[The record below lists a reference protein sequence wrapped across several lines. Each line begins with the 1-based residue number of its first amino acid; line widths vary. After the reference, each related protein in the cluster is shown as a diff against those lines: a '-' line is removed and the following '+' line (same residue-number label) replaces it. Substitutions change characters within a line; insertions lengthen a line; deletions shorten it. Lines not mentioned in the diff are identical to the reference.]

1 MPAIIEAKKRDAVGK
16 KNTKKQRNEG
26 FTPAVYYF
34 HGNEAMPL
42 LLDTLKLTNF
52 LTGHRG
58 LIDLKI
64 EGEKEL
70 LKCFLKEYQVDPV
83 TDVPIHVDFQGVKM
97 GEKITINVPLIL
109 RGTPAGVKVGGI
121 MEQITRE
128 LEVECL
134 PSHLPE
140 ILEVD
145 VSQLNIGD
153 SIHIK
158 ELSFENIMILDDPDE
173 TVVLVEAPRIVVEEE
188 VVTEEEM
195 AEPELIG
202 EKKEGEEEE
211 GEEEG
216 KEREKGKEREA
227 PRKEERE

>member
-1 MPAIIEAKKRDAVGK
+1 MPAVIEATKRDAVGK
-16 KNTKKQRNEG
+16 KNTKKHRNEG
-26 FTPAVYYF
+26 FTPAVFYF
-34 HGNEAMPL
+34 HGSEAMPL
-42 LLDTLKLTNF
+42 LLDTLKLTQF

-64 EGEKEL
+64 EGEKEP

-97 GEKITINVPLIL
+97 GEKIIVGVPVIL

-121 MEQITRE
+121 MEHITRE

-140 ILEVD
+140 ILELD
-145 VSQLNIGD
+145 VSHLNIGD
-153 SIHIK
+153 SIHIN
-158 ELSFENIMILDDPDE
+158 ELNYENIKILDDPDE

-188 VVTEEEM
+188 VAEEEEM

-202 EKKEGEEEE
+202 EEKEGEEED
-211 GEEEG
+211 GEEE
-216 KEREKGKEREA
+216 KKGKKEA
-227 PRKEERE
+227 PSKEDKE

>member
-1 MPAIIEAKKRDAVGK
+1 MPAVIEAKRRDAVGK
-16 KNTKKQRNEG
+16 KNSKKHRNEG
-26 FTPAVYYF
+26 LTPGVYYF
-34 HGNEAMPL
+34 HGNEAVPI
-42 LLDTLKLTNF
+42 LLDSLKLTQF

-64 EGEKEL
+64 EGEKEP

-83 TDVPIHVDFQGVKM
+83 TDIPIHIDFQGVKM
-97 GEKITINVPLIL
+97 GEKMIVGVPVVL
-109 RGTPAGVKVGGI
+109 RGTPAGVKAGGI
-121 MEQITRE
+121 MEHITRE
-128 LEVECL
+128 LEIECL

-158 ELSFENIMILDDPDE
+158 ELNFANIRILDDPEE

-188 VVTEEEM
+188 VVEEEEM

-202 EKKEGEEEE
+202 EKKEGEE
-211 GEEEG
+211 GEEE
-216 KEREKGKEREA
+216 EEEKGTHQ
-227 PRKEERE
+227 KEEKE

>member
-1 MPAIIEAKKRDAVGK
+1 MPAVIEAKRRDAVGK
-16 KNTKKQRNEG
+16 KNSKKHRNEG
-26 FTPAVYYF
+26 LTPGVYYF
-34 HGNEAMPL
+34 HGNEAVPI
-42 LLDTLKLTNF
+42 LLDSLKLTHF

-64 EGEKEL
+64 EGEKEP

-83 TDVPIHVDFQGVKM
+83 TDIPIHIDFQGVKM
-97 GEKITINVPLIL
+97 GEKMTVGVPVVL
-109 RGTPAGVKVGGI
+109 RGTPAGVKAGGI
-121 MEQITRE
+121 MEHITRE
-128 LEVECL
+128 FEIECL

-158 ELSFENIMILDDPDE
+158 ELNFENIRILDDPDE

-188 VVTEEEM
+188 VAAEEEM

-202 EKKEGEEEE
+202 EEKEGEEGEGEEEE
-211 GEEEG
+211 
-216 KEREKGKEREA
+216 EKGA
-227 PRKEERE
+227 QRKEEKE

>member
-1 MPAIIEAKKRDAVGK
+1 MPAIIEAKKRDGLGK

-42 LLDTLKLTNF
+42 LLDSLKLTQF

-64 EGEKEL
+64 EGEKEV

-83 TDVPIHVDFQGVKM
+83 TDVPIHVDFQGVQM
-97 GEKITINVPLIL
+97 GEKITINVPVIL

-121 MEQITRE
+121 MEHITRE
-128 LEVECL
+128 LEIECL

-153 SIHIK
+153 SIHIN
-158 ELSFENIMILDDPDE
+158 ELNYENIRILDDPDE

-188 VVTEEEM
+188 VAAEEEI

-202 EKKEGEEEE
+202 EKKEGEEE
-211 GEEEG
+211 GEEEE
-216 KEREKGKEREA
+216 KEKGAHRKEEKGKEE
-227 PRKEERE
+227 KE

>member
-1 MPAIIEAKKRDAVGK
+1 MPAVIEAKRREAVGK
-16 KNTKKQRNEG
+16 KNSKKHRNEG
-26 FTPAVYYF
+26 LTPGVYYF
-34 HGNEAMPL
+34 HGNEAVPI
-42 LLDTLKLTNF
+42 LLDSLKLTQF

-64 EGEKEL
+64 EGEKEP

-83 TDVPIHVDFQGVKM
+83 TDIPIHIDFQGVKM
-97 GEKITINVPLIL
+97 GEKMIVGVPVVL
-109 RGTPAGVKVGGI
+109 RGTPAGVKAGGI
-121 MEQITRE
+121 MEHITRE
-128 LEVECL
+128 LEIECL

-158 ELSFENIMILDDPDE
+158 ELNFANIRILDDPEE

-188 VVTEEEM
+188 VVEEEEM

-202 EKKEGEEEE
+202 EKKEGEE
-211 GEEEG
+211 GEEE
-216 KEREKGKEREA
+216 EEEKGTHQ
-227 PRKEERE
+227 KEEKE

>member
-26 FTPAVYYF
+26 LTPAVYYF
-34 HGNEAMPL
+34 HGSEATPL
-42 LLDTLKLTNF
+42 LLDSLKLTQF

-64 EGEKEL
+64 EGEKEP
-70 LKCFLKEYQVDPV
+70 LKCFLKDYQVDPV

-97 GEKITINVPLIL
+97 GEKITVSVPVIL
-109 RGTPAGVKVGGI
+109 RGTPAGVKAGGI
-121 MEQITRE
+121 MEHITRE
-128 LEVECL
+128 LEIECL

-153 SIHIK
+153 SIHIE
-158 ELSFENIMILDDPDE
+158 ELNFENIRILDDPDE

-202 EKKEGEEEE
+202 EKEEGEEEE
-211 GEEEG
+211 GEEDEN
-216 KEREKGKEREA
+216 KEKGA
-227 PRKEERE
+227 PRKEEKE